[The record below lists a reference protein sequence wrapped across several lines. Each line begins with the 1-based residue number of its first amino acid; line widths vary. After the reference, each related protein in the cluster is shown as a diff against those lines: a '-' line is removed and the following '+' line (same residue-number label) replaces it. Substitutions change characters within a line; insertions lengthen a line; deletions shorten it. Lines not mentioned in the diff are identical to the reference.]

1 MILAITVPNKERMTT
16 EPIDIYIVS
25 FWKVSVVKKLE
36 KLKTKIAGM
45 IIATKLPVAIAI
57 GLTS

>member
-1 MILAITVPNKERMTT
+1 MTT

-45 IIATKLPVAIAI
+45 IIAAI
-57 GLTS
+57 LV